1 MSDNPN
7 RDARTDIPTQEE
19 LPLAIVQG
27 QALASFPKDLYI
39 PPDALEVI
47 LEAFEGPLDLLLHLI
62 RKHEIDIYDIP
73 IALVTKQYLEYLDLM
88 TELNKSLG
96 STPAD
101 QNDEAAMDQPM
112 RLLDDKVMVAQRL
125 DDLGVQFIEGGW
137 PGANPKDIEFFR
149 MIKETP
155 LKHATVVAFG
165 STRKASN
172 PVQKDPNIQSLLN
185 AETKVITL
193 FGKSWSL
200 HVTDALGISLAT
212 NLELIGDSV
221 AHLRSK
227 QRRVFYDAEHFFD
240 GYKTNPDYALDTIR
254 RAVAAGAERVILCD
268 TNGGTMPWEIKA
280 ICQVVQRDCPV
291 PLGIHAH
298 NDCEMAVAN
307 SLVAIEMGIVQVQG
321 TINGIGERCG
331 NANLCSI
338 IPNLQLKMKRPAL
351 GERLTRLKEVSGFV
365 TEIANLMPNKHQP
378 YVGDSAFA
386 HKGGVHIHAVLKNP
400 ATYEHIVPSLV
411 GNRQRMLVSDYAG
424 RSGLLDK
431 VEAFGIKLDKDHEK
445 VQELM
450 ATLKERE
457 NEGYQFEGAEGSFEL
472 LMRKAMGT
480 HKPSFELLGFRVIVE
495 KKQDSG
501 ASMSEAT
508 VMVKVGDAV
517 EHAAAVGAG
526 PVNAL
531 DHALRKALEKFYPQ
545 LREVKLLDY
554 KVRVL
559 SANRGT
565 ESKVRVLIES
575 GDHKDKWGTVGVS
588 ENIMEA
594 SWQALADSIEY
605 KLLESER

>member
-1 MSDNPN
+1 MAKHMPRSP
-7 RDARTDIPTQEE
+7 RKPRAAKAIPSGSA
-19 LPLAIVQG
+19 PAK
-27 QALASFPKDLYI
+27 S
-39 PPDALEVI
+39 
-47 LEAFEGPLDLLLHLI
+47 DLL
-62 RKHEIDIYDIP
+62 EIYDTTLRDG
-73 IALVTKQYLEYLDLM
+73 AQAEDV
-88 TELNKSLG
+88 SF
-96 STPAD
+96 SA
-101 QNDEAAMDQPM
+101 
-112 RLLDDKVMVAQRL
+112 DDKVMVARRL

-155 LKHATVVAFG
+155 LKQATVVAFG

-172 PVQKDPNIQSLLN
+172 AVHADSNIQALLQ
-185 AETKVITL
+185 AEPKVITL
-193 FGKSWSL
+193 FGKTWSL
-200 HVTDALGISLAT
+200 HVTDALGIPLAV
-212 NLELIGDSV
+212 NLDIIGDSV
-221 AHLRSK
+221 AYLRSK
-227 QRRVFYDAEHFFD
+227 NRRVFYDAEHFFD
-240 GYKTNPDYALDTIR
+240 GYKTNPEYAIQTIK
-254 RAVAAGAERVILCD
+254 RAVEAGAERIILCD
-268 TNGGTMPWEIKA
+268 TNGGTMPWEIKD
-280 ICQVVQRDCPV
+280 ICRVVQRECPV

-307 SLVAIEMGIVQVQG
+307 SLVAIEMGILQVQG

-351 GERLTRLKEVSGFV
+351 GERLHHLKEVSGFV

-411 GNRQRMLVSDYAG
+411 GNRQRMLVSDHAG
-424 RSGLLDK
+424 RSGLLEK
-431 VEAFGIKLDKDHEK
+431 VEAYGIKLSKDDDHSK

-450 ATLKERE
+450 ATLKQRE

-480 HKPSFELLGFRVIVE
+480 HQASFQLLGFRVIVE
-495 KKQDSG
+495 KKQAHGHSG
-501 ASMSEAT
+501 SEAT
-508 VMVKVGDAV
+508 VMVKVGEVIEQAS
-517 EHAAAVGAG
+517 AQGAG

-545 LREVKLLDY
+545 LREVRLLDY

-605 KLLESER
+605 KLLATDR

>member
-1 MSDNPN
+1 MAKKRSGP
-7 RDARTDIPTQEE
+7 RTSSKK
-19 LPLAIVQG
+19 
-27 QALASFPKDLYI
+27 LASRSAPAI
-39 PPDALEVI
+39 PAPSKSVQLE
-47 LEAFEGPLDLLLHLI
+47 
-62 RKHEIDIYDIP
+62 IYDTTLRDG
-73 IALVTKQYLEYLDLM
+73 AQAEDV
-88 TELNKSLG
+88 SF
-96 STPAD
+96 SS
-101 QNDEAAMDQPM
+101 
-112 RLLDDKVMVAQRL
+112 DDKVMVAQRL
-125 DDLGVQFIEGGW
+125 DEMGVQFIEGGW

-155 LKHATVVAFG
+155 LKQATVVAFG

-172 PVQKDPNIQSLLN
+172 SVQKDPNIQALLN
-185 AETKVITL
+185 AETKIITL

-200 HVTDALGISLAT
+200 HVTDALGIALPT
-212 NLELIGDSV
+212 NLDIIEDSV
-221 AHLRSK
+221 AYLRSK
-227 QRRVFYDAEHFFD
+227 HRRVFYDAEHFFD
-240 GYKTNPDYALDTIR
+240 GYKTNPDYALETIR

-268 TNGGTMPWEIKA
+268 TNGGAMPWEIKE
-280 ICQVVQRDCPV
+280 ICKIVQQECPV

-307 SLVAIEMGIVQVQG
+307 SLVAIEMGVVQVQG

-351 GERLTRLKEVSGFV
+351 GERLTHLKEVSSFV
-365 TEIANLMPNKHQP
+365 AEIANLMPNKHQP

-400 ATYEHIVPSLV
+400 ATYEHVVPSLV

-424 RSGLLDK
+424 RSGLLEK
-431 VEAFGIKLDKDHEK
+431 VEAYGIKLDKDHSK

-480 HKPSFELLGFRVIVE
+480 HKPSFQLLGFRVIVE
-495 KKQDSG
+495 KKQDHG

-508 VMVKVGDAV
+508 VMVRVGEVV
-517 EHAAAVGAG
+517 EHATAVGAG

-531 DHALRKALEKFYPQ
+531 DHALRKSLEKFYPQ

-588 ENIMEA
+588 ENVMEA

-605 KLLESER
+605 KLLATDR

>member
-1 MSDNPN
+1 M
-7 RDARTDIPTQEE
+7 AK
-19 LPLAIVQG
+19 A
-27 QALASFPKDLYI
+27 ASSRSAQRQHADGSI
-39 PPDALEVI
+39 PPVVDGTKAAL
-47 LEAFEGPLDLLLHLI
+47 LE
-62 RKHEIDIYDIP
+62 IYDTTLRDG
-73 IALVTKQYLEYLDLM
+73 AQAEDVSFSAE
-88 TELNKSLG
+88 
-96 STPAD
+96 
-101 QNDEAAMDQPM
+101 
-112 RLLDDKVMVAQRL
+112 DKIRVAQQL
-125 DDLGVQFIEGGW
+125 DELGVQFIEGGW

-155 LKHATVVAFG
+155 LRQATVVAFG

-172 PVQKDPNIQSLLN
+172 AVRRDPNLQALLS
-185 AETKVITL
+185 AETKIITL

-200 HVTDALGISLAT
+200 HVTDALGIALSK
-212 NLELIGDSV
+212 NLEIISDSV

-227 QRRVFYDAEHFFD
+227 HRRVFYDAEHFFD
-240 GYKTNPDYALDTIR
+240 GYKTNPDYALETVR

-268 TNGGTMPWEIKA
+268 TNGGTMPWEIKE
-280 ICQVVQRDCPV
+280 ICQVIQRECPV

-307 SLVAIEMGIVQVQG
+307 SLMAIELGVRQVQG

-351 GERLTRLKEVSGFV
+351 GERLHHLKKVSGFV

-400 ATYEHIVPSLV
+400 ATYEHVVPALV

-431 VEAFGIKLDKDHEK
+431 VEAFGIKLDKDHSK

-457 NEGYQFEGAEGSFEL
+457 SAGYQFEGAEGSFEL

-480 HKPSFELLGFRVIVE
+480 HRPSFQLLGFRVIVE
-495 KKQDSG
+495 KKQNQG
-501 ASMSEAT
+501 ASISEAT
-508 VMVKVGDAV
+508 VMVKVAETV
-517 EHAAAVGAG
+517 EYGAAAGSG

-531 DHALRKALEKFYPQ
+531 DHALRKALEKFYPE

-605 KLLESER
+605 KLLARDR

>member
-1 MSDNPN
+1 MKRNKRLTRSQISGK
-7 RDARTDIPTQEE
+7 IPAVT
-19 LPLAIVQG
+19 PLKAAG
-27 QALASFPKDLYI
+27 
-39 PPDALEVI
+39 LE
-47 LEAFEGPLDLLLHLI
+47 
-62 RKHEIDIYDIP
+62 IYDTTLRDG
-73 IALVTKQYLEYLDLM
+73 AQAEDVSFSAE
-88 TELNKSLG
+88 
-96 STPAD
+96 
-101 QNDEAAMDQPM
+101 
-112 RLLDDKVMVAQRL
+112 DKVRVAQKL
-125 DDLGVQFIEGGW
+125 DELGVQYIEGGW

-149 MIKETP
+149 MIKTIP
-155 LKHATVVAFG
+155 LHHATVVAFG

-172 PVQKDPNIQSLLN
+172 PVQKDANLQSLLA
-185 AETKVITL
+185 AETQTITL

-200 HVTDALGISLAT
+200 HVTDALGISLAK
-212 NLELIGDSV
+212 NVELIGDSV
-221 AHLRSK
+221 RYLRDK
-227 QRRVFYDAEHFFD
+227 GRRVFYDAEHFFD
-240 GYKTNPDYALDTIR
+240 GYKANPDYAITTLKEAIQ
-254 RAVAAGAERVILCD
+254 AGAERVILCD
-268 TNGGTMPWEIKA
+268 TNGGTMPWEIRH
-280 ICQVVQRDCPV
+280 ICETVRRECPV

-307 SLVAIEMGIVQVQG
+307 SLVAIDTGIVQVQG

-351 GERLTRLKEVSGFV
+351 GKKLAHLKEVSGFV

-400 ATYEHIVPSLV
+400 ATYEHVIPAEV

-424 RSGLLDK
+424 RSGLLEK
-431 VEAFGIKLDKDHEK
+431 VEAYGITLTKNHTKL
-445 VQELM
+445 QELVD
-450 ATLKERE
+450 TLKERE
-457 NEGYQFEGAEGSFEL
+457 SQGYQFEGAEGSFEL

-480 HKPSFELLGFRVIVE
+480 HRPSFQLLGFRVIVE
-495 KKQDSG
+495 KKQADE
-501 ASMSEAT
+501 APLSEAT

-517 EHAAAVGAG
+517 EHTAAVGAG

-559 SANRGT
+559 SANKGT
-565 ESKVRVLIES
+565 ESRVRVLIES

-605 KLLESER
+605 KLLLKDR